1 MGLFGRSNADKIA
14 DNIREQAKFILLQFN
29 GIDEVFWRDGG
40 ATPYNAQELALYM
53 QRIERTHN
61 AIQQELDKLSA
72 IQQSRVVLPW
82 VNGKL
87 YDLYTWNLSCQMVI
101 NKIVQE
107 MNKL

>member
-1 MGLFGRSNADKIA
+1 
-14 DNIREQAKFILLQFN
+14 
-29 GIDEVFWRDGG
+29 
-40 ATPYNAQELALYM
+40 M

-82 VNGKL
+82 VDGKL
-87 YDLYTWNLSCQMVI
+87 YDLYSWNFSYQMVI